1 MLPADKPI
9 KQCMS
14 FDPNEPAPPLKPHK
28 RRWLAWGLL
37 LLVCGILTIPLFLPT
52 MPPGGMP
59 PGMGQGG
66 PGGAPPQGAAAS
78 GKAKKAFGP
87 PSGVLAATNNSTPV
101 TAAQVQSGHMDIFL
115 DALGTVTPLA
125 TVNVYSQV
133 SGRVLAVKYREGQT
147 VRKGQVLVEIDPL
160 PTEAQL
166 QQARGSLA
174 RDQALLEQAGVDL
187 RRYQEA
193 IKDHAISEQTV
204 FDQSSTVKQYEGTVA
219 NDEGQVKYDQVQLSY
234 CHIVAPITGR
244 IGLRLVDT
252 GNTIFSGSST
262 TIATI
267 TQLNPITVVFSVA
280 EDHLPKIRQK
290 TGPGHR
296 ALTVDL
302 YDRSQSN
309 KLSTGKLL
317 TLDNQVDTSTGTVRL
332 RAQFDNASESLY
344 PNQFV
349 NARLQVDTLEN
360 AKLVPTG
367 AVQYNG
373 QQAFVYVVKQDSTV
387 ALRSII
393 VINTEGAQSAIDGLN
408 VGDMVVTSNFD
419 RLTDGAKVTV
429 GSGQSSMMGPA

>member
-1 MLPADKPI
+1 MFSSDRPMHQPTSAT
-9 KQCMS
+9 
-14 FDPNEPAPPLKPHK
+14 PNEPAPHSKPK
-28 RRWLAWGLL
+28 KNRWLAWVLVL
-37 LLVCGILTIPLFLPT
+37 FVCGILMIPLLLPT
-52 MPPGGMP
+52 MPPSGMP
-59 PGMGQGG
+59 PGMGPGG
-66 PGGAPPQGAAAS
+66 PPTQGAGANRK
-78 GKAKKAFGP
+78 GMKAFGP
-87 PSGVLAATNNSTPV
+87 PSAVFAATDNSTPV
-101 TAAQVQSGHMDIFL
+101 TAAKVQSGNMDIFL

-133 SGRVLAVKYREGQT
+133 SGRVLAVNYREGQM
-147 VRKGQVLVEIDPL
+147 VHKGQVLVEIDPR

-166 QQARGSLA
+166 QQAQGSLA
-174 RDQALLEQAGVDL
+174 RDRALLDQARVNL

-193 IKDHAISEQTV
+193 LKERAIAEQTV
-204 FDQSSTVKQYEGTVA
+204 FDQSATVRQYEGTVA
-219 NDEGQVKYDQVQLSY
+219 NDEGQVKYYEVQLSY
-234 CHIVAPITGR
+234 SHIIAPISGR

-280 EDHLPKIRQK
+280 EDHLPKIQQK
-290 TGPGHR
+290 TRPSQA
-296 ALTVDL
+296 ALTVAI

-309 KLSTGKLL
+309 RLTTGKLL

-332 RAQFDNASESLY
+332 RAQFDNASASLY

-349 NARLQVDTLEN
+349 NARLQVDTLQN

-373 QQAFVYVVKQDSTV
+373 QQAFVYLVKQDSSV
-387 ALRSII
+387 ALRNIT
-393 VINTEGAQSAIDGLN
+393 VLNTEGGQSAIEGLTT
-408 VGDMVVTSNFD
+408 GDTVVTSNFD

-429 GSGQSSMMGPA
+429 GSGQPSMMGPA